1 MSPGSDELFGRHFM
15 SHLPLIT
22 PPGYFNDLEL
32 PLKFESIGHAFL
44 MTSDGQVTDTTKG
57 VWMPTRLSV
66 DLGTG
71 ACYLDLQSL
80 DSPFV
85 GELLPGIIHYGLPE
99 LVKTLY
105 KKNKLF

>member
-1 MSPGSDELFGRHFM
+1 MSKVLLITSPG
-15 SHLPLIT
+15 
-22 PPGYFNDLEL
+22 YYNDLEL
-32 PLKFESIGHAFL
+32 PLKFDAIGHEFHL
-44 MTSDGQVTDTTKG
+44 TSDGQVTDTTKG
-57 VWMPTRLSV
+57 IWVPTRLSV

-85 GELLPGIIHYGLPE
+85 GEMIPGVIHYGLPE
-99 LVKTLY
+99 IVKALH